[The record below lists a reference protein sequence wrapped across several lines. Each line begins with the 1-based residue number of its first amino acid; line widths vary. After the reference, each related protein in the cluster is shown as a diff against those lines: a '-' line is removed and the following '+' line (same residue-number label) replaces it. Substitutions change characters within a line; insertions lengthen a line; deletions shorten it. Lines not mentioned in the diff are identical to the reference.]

1 MVLIILMEQVTAF
14 EGIVELAENIV
25 EALVNRIALQRH
37 LTKVIF
43 HPVDTI
49 TNNWYRSK
57 MLYQTKIVIGS

>member
-1 MVLIILMEQVTAF
+1 MILIILMEQVTAF
-14 EGIVELAENIV
+14 ENIVELAENIV
-25 EALVNRIALQRH
+25 EALVNSIALQRH
-37 LTKVIF
+37 LTKAIF

>member
-25 EALVNRIALQRH
+25 EALVNSIALQRH
-37 LTKVIF
+37 LTKFIF

-49 TNNWYRSK
+49 TNKWYRSK